1 MFSKTVFMAV
11 TGTVRKKRWK
21 DVFIRTLAVT
31 AYFFALAINVPAVV
45 KELINDINY
54 V

>member
-1 MFSKTVFMAV
+1 ME
-11 TGTVRKKRWK
+11 RY
-21 DVFIRTLAVT
+21 VFIHTLAVP
-31 AYFFALAINVPAVV
+31 ACFALAINVPVLV

>member
-1 MFSKTVFMAV
+1 MAV
-11 TGTVRKKRWK
+11 AGAVRKKRWK

-31 AYFFALAINVPAVV
+31 AYFALAINVPAVV
-45 KELINDINY
+45 KELINGINY